1 MFSFNLTQRLVG
13 TTVAVLLVA
22 APLSMSAATVP
33 ATASFT
39 DSTLTTST
47 SKPTFS
53 GVASDTKTVKVVMYK
68 EGTSKKTYTSST
80 LKVRNGAWKVKVS
93 KKLSDGKYDVLLFGK
108 STKKGTE
115 LDRGVFQV
123 GATSSSTTV
132 GTSGATGGTFA
143 VQSVPLL
150 YGGEAHAGKA
160 VPVSYLQI
168 TNTGTKEATLNG
180 FWVKQNGSAS
190 PDAVIGLTTVD
201 DQGGSRGSAGGTEGA
216 SLFSK
221 GVAFVPTRA
230 LFAPG
235 QMRLFTIK
243 AILTKNVAAHL
254 GKQLSLDV
262 QSLDV
267 SVKGNGVFPIR
278 GTTWTIAE

>member
-22 APLSMSAATVP
+22 APLSVSAATVS
-33 ATASFT
+33 AVASFT
-39 DSTLTTST
+39 ESTLATSS

-53 GVASDTKTVKVVMYK
+53 GVATDTKTVKVVVYK
-68 EGTSKKTYTSST
+68 EGTSKKVYTSNT
-80 LKVRNGAWKVKVS
+80 LKVRNGKWKVKVS

-108 STKKGTE
+108 STKKGAE
-115 LDRGVFQV
+115 LDRGAFQV
-123 GATSSSTTV
+123 GAVSNTTV
-132 GTSGATGGTFA
+132 VTNGTTGGTFA
-143 VQSVPLL
+143 VQSIPLL
-150 YGGEAHAGKA
+150 YGGVVHAGTA

-201 DQGGSRGSAGGTEGA
+201 DQGGSRGSAGGVEGS

-221 GVAFVPTRA
+221 GVAFVPTSA
-230 LFAPG
+230 IFAPG

-254 GKQLSLDV
+254 GKQLALDV